1 MIRELACAVALL
13 FAVPAAAA
21 DEDVLK
27 PIRAFIQAANVGD
40 GKTMAAVHVSSPS
53 IIDEF
58 PPHHWSGADAISQ
71 WGADFAKDAA
81 LHGDT
86 DAKLTIVKVNRVT
99 SDADHA
105 YAVVATDYTFKR
117 KGVAMTEHGSISYAL
132 DHTPDGW
139 RIASWAYSW

>member
-1 MIRELACAVALL
+1 MIRNLACAAALL

-21 DEDVLK
+21 DQDVLK
-27 PIRAFIQAANVGD
+27 PIRAFIAAANTND
-40 GKTMAAVHVSSPS
+40 AKTMVALHVASPS

-58 PPHHWSGADAISQ
+58 PPHHWSGPDAISQ

-86 DAKLTIVKVNRVT
+86 DPKMTIVRVNRVT
-99 SDADHA
+99 ESGDHA
-105 YAVVATDYTFKR
+105 YAIVSTDYSYKR
-117 KGVAMTEHGSISYAL
+117 KGVAMTEHGTISYAL

>member
-1 MIRELACAVALL
+1 MIRELACAAALL
-13 FAVPAAAA
+13 LATPAVAA
-21 DEDVLK
+21 DADVMK
-27 PIRAFIQAANVGD
+27 PIEAFIQAANTGD
-40 GKTMAAVHVSSPS
+40 FKTLAAVHVASPS

-58 PPHHWSGADAISQ
+58 PPHHWSGPDAISG
-71 WGADFAKDAA
+71 WGADFAKDSAA
-81 LHGDT
+81 HGDT

-99 SDADHA
+99 SNADHA

-117 KGVAMTEHGSISYAL
+117 KGVPMTEHGSISYAL